1 MFNDNVEERYAL
13 AIERIKEIAEEPG
26 LKNDGY
32 ADYFKCIAT
41 FILKMDKLVAG
52 LKADVFRD
60 YSLEEY
66 KNLNTGLYED
76 IIGKAYETSYAN
88 PSYAASKL
96 GLSEGRLLSFLYV
109 EIRGMIVYAYEGRMA
124 EMTALMELFVEVYC
138 MCASTEEDCGKP
150 DYKQMK
156 ESVYWYVSDYSDD
169 LMEYRVREL
178 LDPELDF
185 ATKIIMESDLTDVRY
200 LYRFGE
206 YVTDNEIKTAEY
218 LSCLLYT
225 SPSPRD

>member
-1 MFNDNVEERYAL
+1 M
-13 AIERIKEIAEEPG
+13 
-26 LKNDGY
+26 
-32 ADYFKCIAT
+32 KCTAC
-41 FILKMDKLVAG
+41 VH
-52 LKADVFRD
+52 
-60 YSLEEY
+60 
-66 KNLNTGLYED
+66 
-76 IIGKAYETSYAN
+76 
-88 PSYAASKL
+88 
-96 GLSEGRLLSFLYV
+96 RL
-109 EIRGMIVYAYEGRMA
+109 RK
-124 EMTALMELFVEVYC
+124 
-138 MCASTEEDCGKP
+138 DCGKP

-218 LSCLLYT
+218 LSSLSEEEIQKMADTFTEGYRIGFELT
-225 SPSPRD
+225 GKDLSKKKNS